1 MSENSWDRL
10 QRTGLQGGAVLDLLN
25 LCMTRDPK
33 DLDDNEA
40 AASRI
45 LKTFGTRGLK
55 DLSRADIM
63 DACGLEPWEADRMMA
78 GFWLGM
84 KSAQAADGGGAP
96 ISKDREAYEAL
107 KDLELERQE
116 HFVALFLDAKGKI
129 ISRRTIHIGTLT
141 MSVVGPREV
150 FREAVRA
157 NAASVIVAH
166 NHPSGDPSP
175 SPEDLAITKSLLS
188 LGKALDI
195 PVLDHIIIGRGR
207 DYGSA
212 YISLQKEGH
221 I

>member
-1 MSENSWDRL
+1 MSDNSWDRL
-10 QRTGLQGGAVLDLLN
+10 QQTGIQGGAVLDLLN
-25 LCMTRDPK
+25 LCLTRDPK

-40 AASRI
+40 SASRL
-45 LKTFGTRGLK
+45 LKTFGIRGLK
-55 DLSRADIM
+55 DLSRADLM
-63 DACGLEPWEADRMMA
+63 EASGLEALEADRLMA
-78 GFWLGM
+78 AFWLGY
-84 KSAQAADGGGAP
+84 KCGQVADGERTP

-107 KDLELERQE
+107 KDLALERQE

-175 SPEDLAITKSLLS
+175 SPEDLSITKSLVN
-188 LGKALDI
+188 LGQALDI
-195 PVLDHIIIGRGR
+195 PVLDHIIVGRGR